1 LPHHKS
7 CKKRLIQAAAAR
19 IRNTANKSVLRR
31 TLKET
36 RAKLAGNEEVDLKSL
51 YSQIDKAQGKKVMHK
66 NRAARLKSRL
76 AKASA
81 RTKAAAAPQAQ

>member
-1 LPHHKS
+1 MPHHKS

-19 IRNTANKSVLRR
+19 TRNIANKTVLRR

-36 RAKLAGNEEVDLKSL
+36 RAKLAGNEEVDLKVL
-51 YSQIDKAQGKKVMHK
+51 YSEIDKAQGKKVLHK

-81 RTKAAAAPQAQ
+81 RTKAAASKAQ

>member
-1 LPHHKS
+1 MPHHKS

-19 IRNTANKSVLRR
+19 IRNIANKSVLRR
-31 TLKET
+31 TLKDT

-51 YSQIDKAQGKKVMHK
+51 YSQIDKAEGKKVLHK

-76 AKASA
+76 AKAA
-81 RTKAAAAPQAQ
+81 TRTKAAAAPQA

>member
-1 LPHHKS
+1 MPHHKS

-19 IRNTANKSVLRR
+19 TRNIANKTVLRR
-31 TLKET
+31 TLKEN
-36 RAKLAGNEEVDLKSL
+36 RAKLANNEEVDLKNL

-76 AKASA
+76 TKASA
-81 RTKAAAAPQAQ
+81 KTKAAAPQAQ

>member
-19 IRNTANKSVLRR
+19 IRNIGNKSALRR

-36 RAKLAGNEEVDLKSL
+36 RTKLAGSEEVDLKSL
-51 YSQIDKAQGKKVMHK
+51 YSQIDKAHGKKVMHK
-66 NRAARLKSRL
+66 NRAARLKSRI
-76 AKASA
+76 A
-81 RTKAAAAPQAQ
+81 KAAARAKTAPASPAQ